1 MLESTPKSAHNGFI
15 LGVPMSDWFIS
26 EEGNPEDG
34 YTWNLLKKEGPRA
47 VLIGQC
53 FDERYAEEL
62 LEAAKW
68 REAFLSGMVKLAM
81 DGVVIDAATGLPW
94 KRPEDLKSWDIK
106 FTSPRTRAKTKK
118 PRG

>member
-1 MLESTPKSAHNGFI
+1 
-15 LGVPMSDWFIS
+15 MSDWFIS
-26 EEGNPEDG
+26 EEGNAEDG
-34 YTWNLLKKEGPRA
+34 YTWNLLKKDGPRA

-81 DGVVIDAATGLPW
+81 DGVVIDAGTGLPW
-94 KRPEDLKSWDIK
+94 KRPEDLQSWDIK
-106 FTSPRTRAKTKK
+106 FTPPKPRTRTKK
-118 PRG
+118 PRS